1 MISITLENMDRVGVE
16 DEWNFSNDTEYTMHS
31 IHTYPAK
38 FPAFIAKKAFDYA
51 EAEGVNIEKVADIF
65 CGCGT
70 VALEAKTHRKDFWG
84 CDINPVAT
92 LIAKVKRESYDIEA
106 VKTYFLRI
114 SAAYPI
120 TEIDGTAYENAN
132 ERLRHWCTQNSYT
145 QLLRLKTTIE
155 SNVHDEKYLDAF
167 FISILEQD
175 YENYEVIFINDGSTD
190 RTENIVYKY
199 KEKFE
204 ERNIRFVYLK
214 QENGGQA
221 KAMNLGF
228 PYIQGKYFIWPDSDD
243 ELYRNNISEK
253 VKYMEQHPDIPLAMS
268 WADYVDES
276 GNVIKRLQRIK
287 PEKDNFFEDL
297 LFSKNVVFCPG
308 IYIMRTDIFF
318 KYVPSRHINESRIG
332 QNYQILLPV
341 AYHEKK
347 IGYIDKILYKY
358 ILHKNSHSNKDNNNY
373 EKTIRRFQEHEN
385 TLYDLVK
392 NICDVNDQNIYTR
405 KVFVH
410 FNRFYLRLAN
420 EYGMK
425 SEVKVYYNKLKVV
438 GENGIKQKIYYIMGM
453 LGIKAR

>member
-1 MISITLENMDRVGVE
+1 MEVLDLSGGVKVEPLVSIIT
-16 DEWNFSNDTEYTMHS
+16 
-31 IHTYPAK
+31 P
-38 FPAFIAKKAFDYA
+38 
-51 EAEGVNIEKVADIF
+51 
-65 CGCGT
+65 
-70 VALEAKTHRKDFWG
+70 
-84 CDINPVAT
+84 
-92 LIAKVKRESYDIEA
+92 SY
-106 VKTYFLRI
+106 
-114 SAAYPI
+114 
-120 TEIDGTAYENAN
+120 
-132 ERLRHWCTQNSYT
+132 NS
-145 QLLRLKTTIE
+145 
-155 SNVHDEKYLDAF
+155 EKYLDAF

-175 YENYEVIFINDGSTD
+175 YEKYEIIFINDGSTD

-268 WADYVDES
+268 GADYVDES

-308 IYIMRTDIFF
+308 IYIMRTDVFF

-347 IGYIDKILYKY
+347 LDTLIKRYISIFYIKTVILIKIIIIMKKQSEDFKNMKIHYM
-358 ILHKNSHSNKDNNNY
+358 IL
-373 EKTIRRFQEHEN
+373 
-385 TLYDLVK
+385 
-392 NICDVNDQNIYTR
+392 
-405 KVFVH
+405 
-410 FNRFYLRLAN
+410 
-420 EYGMK
+420 
-425 SEVKVYYNKLKVV
+425 
-438 GENGIKQKIYYIMGM
+438 
-453 LGIKAR
+453 